1 MANPLALG
9 RSVVVLPLLVGLLL
23 WAQPANAAGFDHT
36 PLQAILEATVR
47 AGRVDYAGL
56 KAAHEP
62 KLRAYLAAVAKA
74 KPAGWSRDAQLAFYL
89 NAYNAIVL
97 GAVVERWP
105 SISNVLEVKGFF
117 DRLKYPVAG
126 RTLTLNQLEKEII
139 LKKFGDPRIHFALV
153 CAARSCPPLRA
164 AIFRANGLSGRLDQL
179 TRAFINSRSG
189 VQQRANGFHISTL
202 FQWYAQDFAKAGGVA
217 KFLGKYHK
225 RHGAELAAATKFSY
239 LPYNWS
245 LNKR

>member
-1 MANPLALG
+1 MAKLLALG
-9 RSVVVLPLLVGLLL
+9 RWVVVLPLLVGLLSS
-23 WAQPANAAGFDHT
+23 AQPANAAGFDHA
-36 PLQAILEATVR
+36 PLAAILKATVR

-74 KPAGWSRDAQLAFYL
+74 KPAGWTRDAQLAFYL
-89 NAYNAIVL
+89 NAYNALVL

-105 SISNVLEVKGFF
+105 SISNVLKVKGFF

-126 RTLTLNQLEKEII
+126 RKLTLNQLEKQVI

-164 AIFRANGLSGRLDQL
+164 AVFSAKGLSGRLDQL

-189 VQQRANGFHISTL
+189 VKKSADGFHVSTL
-202 FQWYAQDFAKAGGVA
+202 FQWYAKDFAKAGGVA
-217 KFLGKYHK
+217 KFLGKYHG
-225 RHGAELAAATKFSY
+225 RHGAELAAATKFAY
-239 LPYNWS
+239 LPYDWS